1 MRHTFA
7 KYRENLSMFGDF
19 IYSYNT
25 KVAKVDRKNKVVV
38 PLGYWSPTTTKHINY
53 AAKELGYKKL

>member
-1 MRHTFA
+1 
-7 KYRENLSMFGDF
+7 MFGDF

-25 KVAKVDRKNKVVV
+25 KVAKVDRKNKVVI
-38 PLGYWSPTTTKHINY
+38 PLGFWSPTTTKHINF